1 MKAGVML
8 SDFYERSI
16 TQQGLF
22 DVQPIDERS
31 TQLMATLDKINRQKK
46 GQVTFARDSSSQGWQ
61 MKREN
66 LSPCYTTR
74 WSDLPKV
81 R

>member
-1 MKAGVML
+1 ML
-8 SDFYERSI
+8 SDFYEQSI
-16 TQQGLF
+16 SQGGLF
-22 DVQPIDERS
+22 DVEPFDVRS
-31 TQLMATLDKINRQKK
+31 KQLMATVDKINRQKK
-46 GQVTFARDSSSQGWQ
+46 GQVVFARDGISQSWQ